1 MAVAMRRPRPS
12 RPGRQRP
19 PRPEVRLGDLAF
31 MESTEAQALI
41 DDAFRPLRHN
51 RAWIM
56 LLAGDGSDTSDMVDP
71 SRWPDEA
78 VTRIAAAPA
87 DGAAVVLRLPPPAG
101 EGGVAAILVTARRVQ
116 HGRRRLLLLAA
127 RREETALDAAAE
139 RAVAL
144 GQLLA
149 SIVHELNNQL
159 STILAQSQLL
169 SRTVR
174 SQAHRGRLERVI
186 EAARQSARIVT
197 NLLDLARR
205 RPVHR
210 AALPLAEV
218 TAQAVELV
226 RGRLEQAG
234 VELAADLPAELPAV
248 IGDATGLRQVV
259 VNLLVNAGDA
269 LAEVPGPRHLWL
281 TLAHDPDG
289 RMVELRVA
297 DNGPGIPAAI
307 LKRIFQPFFTT
318 KPEGK
323 GTGLGLSLCVT
334 QVKELG
340 GSITA
345 ANRPA
350 GGAEFVVRLPIAQP
364 AQPEPPPV
372 PRPAGG
378 AAVLVIDDDAGLGRY
393 IQSLLRGEGHA
404 ADLAADGVE
413 ALRRIDRRRYD
424 LIVAD
429 IHMPGMDGVE
439 LYRRLESQDPEAARR
454 MLFMTGDIAN
464 AELEQFFLLAGRPV
478 IAKPFDDDRFLSVVS
493 QLLRRPTA

>member
-1 MAVAMRRPRPS
+1 MVD
-12 RPGRQRP
+12 G
-19 PRPEVRLGDLAF
+19 G
-31 MESTEAQALI
+31 
-41 DDAFRPLRHN
+41 FRPLRRN
-51 RAWIM
+51 RAWIA
-56 LLAGDGSDTSDMVDP
+56 LLAGDGGDGPDMADP
-71 SRWPDEA
+71 RHWPDEA
-78 VTRIAAAPA
+78 VARIAAAPA
-87 DGAAVVLRLPPPAG
+87 DGGAVVLRLAPPPG
-101 EGGVAAILVTARRVQ
+101 EGAATAILVTARQVR
-116 HGRRRLLLLAA
+116 HGRRRLLLAA
-127 RREETALDAAAE
+127 RREEAGLDPAAE
-139 RAVAL
+139 RAAAL

-174 SQAHRGRLERVI
+174 SQAHLGRLERIV

-205 RPVHR
+205 RPIHR

-218 TAQAVELV
+218 TARAVELV

-234 VELAADLPAELPAV
+234 VELVADLPADLPTV
-248 IGDATGLRQVV
+248 TGDATGLRQVV
-259 VNLLVNAGDA
+259 VNLLANASDA
-269 LAEVPGPRHLWL
+269 LAEVPGPRRLWL

-297 DNGPGIPAAI
+297 DNGPGIPPAI

-323 GTGLGLSLCVT
+323 GTGLGLSLCVS

-345 ANRPA
+345 ANRTA
-350 GGAEFVVRLPIAQP
+350 GGALFVVRLPVAQP
-364 AQPEPPPV
+364 AQPEPPPPA

-378 AAVLVIDDDAGLGRY
+378 AAVLVIDDDTGLGRY
-393 IQSLLRGEGHA
+393 IQSLLRREGHA
-404 ADLAADGVE
+404 ADLAADGAE

-424 LIVAD
+424 LLVTD

-454 MLFMTGDIAN
+454 ILFMTGDIAN

-478 IAKPFDDDRFLSVVS
+478 IAKPFDDHRFLSVVA
-493 QLLRRPTA
+493 QLLRRPT